1 MKILVAIA
9 SWGSK
14 NDSYLARLIQ
24 EYRAMPFDVHVV
36 VLSNLKKP
44 VGPGA
49 EVVVVDLAGK
59 NPCTLPFAHKK
70 ILAQGLNEY
79 DLFIYSEDDTLIT
92 ESNIRA
98 YLNACAI
105 LKENEIPGFFRF
117 ECGLEG
123 QVNYPEV
130 HGPFHW
136 DSQSVRRRDNCVFA
150 SFTNEHSACY
160 ILTRDQLTRAIAS
173 DGFLVEPHHGKY
185 DLICTAATDPY
196 TQCGFEKVIGLTPL
210 HDFLVHHLPNVYL
223 GSAFGVSEAELD
235 GQVQRLVRL
244 SENGHRPSPFLSA
257 ESKLMAGRFS
267 KDCYE
272 QSQADIVGLVPADA
286 RTVLSIGSA
295 RAATEATL
303 VEKGLRV
310 VAVPVDPV
318 FSASAS
324 GRGIE
329 IVEGDLEM
337 VREKLAGQR
346 FDCIILVDILHLT
359 KDPTSVMSAFVP
371 LLRSGGTVIVRV
383 PVVQRFSTIYR
394 AIRGDQKLA
403 ELGIYEKTGIQFVS
417 RRVVRRWLGRAGL
430 RIEKVGTDIPSSN
443 SRLPRILKQL
453 LRPVRARQMGA
464 KMVFTASKP

>member
-1 MKILVAIA
+1 
-9 SWGSK
+9 
-14 NDSYLARLIQ
+14 
-24 EYRAMPFDVHVV
+24 MPFDVRVV
-36 VLSNLKKP
+36 VLSNLAKP

-49 EVVVVDLAGK
+49 ELVQVDLTGK
-59 NPCTLPFAHKK
+59 NPCSLPFAHKK
-70 ILAQGLNEY
+70 ILADGLNDY

-92 ESNIRA
+92 ESNIDA

-117 ECGLEG
+117 ERGSDG

-136 DSQSVRRRDNCVFA
+136 DSQSVRRRNECVFA

-160 ILTRDQLTRAIAS
+160 ILTRDQLARAIAS
-173 DGFLVEPHHGKY
+173 GGFLVEPHHGKY

-210 HDFLVHHLPNVYL
+210 NDFLVHHLPNVYL
-223 GSAFGVSEAELD
+223 GSVFGVSESELN
-235 GQVQRLVRL
+235 GQIQRLVRVA
-244 SENGHRPSPFLSA
+244 ENGHRALPFLSA

-272 QSQADIVGLVPADA
+272 KSQPDIVDLVPAEA
-286 RTVLSIGSA
+286 RTVLSVGSA

-324 GRGIE
+324 ARGIE
-329 IVEGDLEM
+329 IAEGDLEM
-337 VREKLAGQR
+337 VRAKLAGQQ

-359 KDPTSVMSAFVP
+359 KDPTDVMSAFVP

-394 AIRGDQKLA
+394 AIRGDQKLT
-403 ELGIYEKTGIQFVS
+403 ELGMYEKTGIHFVS
-417 RRVVRRWLGRAGL
+417 RRIVRRWLGRAGL
-430 RIEKVGTDIPSSN
+430 QIEKVGTDIPSSN
-443 SRLPRILKQL
+443 SRLPRFLKRL
-453 LRPVRARQMGA
+453 FRPIRARQMGA
-464 KMVFTASKP
+464 KMVFTATKS